1 MLTEELNMEMER
13 DRNVLES
20 LLRTILAELN
30 IKKSR
35 GPDCILTN
43 PLEGRHTAEQK
54 YQFVLLRF
62 LSVLM
67 SQMKVVSSG
76 KNAPDKQKTIST
88 TTANTLLQAGVIDWC
103 LGLHEQLL
111 PFWKK

>member
-1 MLTEELNMEMER
+1 MGVER
-13 DRNVLES
+13 DRAVLDS
-20 LLRTILAELN
+20 LLRTILTELD
-30 IKKSR
+30 IKKSKSV
-35 GPDCILTN
+35 DCVLTN
-43 PLEGRHTAEQK
+43 PLEGQHTAEQK

-67 SQMKVVSSG
+67 SQMKTSSSN
-76 KNAPDKQKTIST
+76 KSSLEKHKSIST

-111 PFWKK
+111 SYWKK